1 MATWDVFHSDRLE
14 VERGLDDASVRA
26 ALARGDLTEDDL
38 IRPAGSGSPWERLGD
53 RLDTLTPPEPEPP
66 PPVEVPPP
74 FVPPPA
80 PAPTPTPPPT
90 AEPARPSNIAEWNTE
105 AFQKAGWRDHEVID
119 EEDEVETAD
128 DFEQVDPETSAPALL
143 AFADIK
149 DEDNEDEGLE
159 ILDDEPA
166 DAAGL
171 DAPRAPIGPILPPL
185 ESAAAIPVPGPAPLP
200 WNEEELEVEFDGEDE
215 YDPLDEDEEAA
226 EFTLARGSAE
236 TVEELDLAA
245 MVDVAFQLVLFFLVT
260 ATTVFYKSLEVP
272 KPTADAPPE
281 AAQQGRSNTVEEKMK
296 DFILVE
302 IDPAGSLKIDRQPV
316 PGDLTMGGLADR
328 LRKLRLDTG
337 RKSMLLSADF
347 TTPHRLATLAY
358 DAANEIG
365 MGIAIAKPAPPG
377 NRPKPPPAA
386 AKKG

>member
-26 ALARGDLTEDDL
+26 SLSRGDLTEDDL

-53 RLDTLTPPEPEPP
+53 RLDTLAAPEPP
-66 PPVEVPPP
+66 PPAAPEPEPEPAVLPPP
-74 FVPPPA
+74 PPV
-80 PAPTPTPPPT
+80 
-90 AEPARPSNIAEWNTE
+90 EPARPYDATEWGTQSLRE
-105 AFQKAGWRDHEVID
+105 AGWADHEAAEDDAID
-119 EEDEVETAD
+119 VEALAASD

-143 AFADIK
+143 AFADGG
-149 DEDNEDEGLE
+149 DDDDDEGLE
-159 ILDDEPA
+159 ILDDDEPA
-166 DAAGL
+166 PAG
-171 DAPRAPIGPILPPL
+171 GPILPPL

-200 WNEEELEVEFDGEDE
+200 WSEEELEVEFDGEDE

-260 ATTVFYKSLEVP
+260 ATTVFFKSLEVP
-272 KPTADAPPE
+272 KPNADAPPE
-281 AAQQGRSNTVEEKMK
+281 AAVQGKSNTLEDKMK

-302 IDPAGSLKIDRQPV
+302 IDPSGSLKIDRQPV
-316 PGDLTMGGLADR
+316 PGDLTMSGLAER
-328 LRKLRLDTG
+328 LRRLRADTG

-347 TTPHRLATLAY
+347 STPHRLATLAY

-365 MGIAIAKPAPPG
+365 LGIAVAKPAPPLVRG
-377 NRPKPPPAA
+377 VAPAA